1 MANSPSEAPMN
12 CLRCQQ
18 PMNYVAQ
25 IPLRAGGKSG
35 GMNFWLG
42 EWAALGERLISLDVY
57 RCSSCG
63 HLEFFDFDASL
74 PES

>member
-1 MANSPSEAPMN
+1 MSHSPSEAQLQ
-12 CLRCQQ
+12 CLRCQSALS
-18 PMNYVAQ
+18 YLGQ

-35 GMNFWLG
+35 GMNFLLG
-42 EWAALGERLISLDVY
+42 EWAALGERLIHLDVY
-57 RCSSCG
+57 RCSTCG